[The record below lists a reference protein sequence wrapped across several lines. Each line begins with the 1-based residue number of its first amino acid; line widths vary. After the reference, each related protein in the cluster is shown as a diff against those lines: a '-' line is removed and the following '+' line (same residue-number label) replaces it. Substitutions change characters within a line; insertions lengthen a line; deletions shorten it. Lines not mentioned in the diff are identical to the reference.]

1 MNQTTNSFSSSAVWL
16 TFGGEALAVIFDCRW
31 LIALCILI
39 MLADMWWAYSE
50 HQYHVSRCKTYEER
64 TEAKKKWRK
73 SRAIRRTCMKF
84 VDYLTLLLVG
94 VVLGLAVFEP
104 YEIATHVQTGALGVL
119 IGAACDLCSIW
130 GHICIVKEYKF
141 SRQSFF
147 SFFKKFIIALAK
159 KKSED
164 IGEALEES
172 IVTQKQQENEK
183 DDSNN
188 N

>member
-31 LIALCILI
+31 LIVLCGII
-39 MLADMWWAYSE
+39 MISDMWWAYSE
-50 HQYHVSRCKTYEER
+50 HLYHVAHCE
-64 TEAKKKWRK
+64 TEKLREAEKKKWRK
-73 SRAIRRTCMKF
+73 SRAVRRTAMKF

-94 VVLGLAVFEP
+94 VVLGLSIFEP

-130 GHICIVKEYKF
+130 RHICVVKENKF

-164 IGEALEES
+164 IGDALEES
-172 IVTQKQQENEK
+172 IENKQSNEK
-183 DDSNN
+183 DNTDNY
-188 N
+188 